1 LTEEAW
7 VEAYKFLASENFSEL
22 DEEHM
27 AFLGIMEALADW
39 DQALEKNENPDF
51 LRNNLPLLFDT
62 VDGTVVRMHSL
73 AASAGRQSHAIR
85 GHP

>member
-7 VEAYKFLASENFSEL
+7 VEAYKFLASENFSEP
-22 DEEHM
+22 
-27 AFLGIMEALADW
+27 FLGIMEALADW